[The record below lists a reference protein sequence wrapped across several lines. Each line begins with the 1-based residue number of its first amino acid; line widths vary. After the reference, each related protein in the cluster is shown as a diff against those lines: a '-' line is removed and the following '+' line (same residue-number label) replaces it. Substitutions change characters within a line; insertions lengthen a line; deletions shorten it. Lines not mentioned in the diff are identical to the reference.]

1 MYEKRKRGIKRER
14 EIHSKRA
21 RKGYKER
28 IKNRSERQRPTS
40 WLKEREKDGQRIK
53 GTEVLKEILCF
64 IPNKDSGIKGR
75 GGVDGKGTREGRR
88 DRNRVRKVERPKE
101 IMI

>member
-21 RKGYKER
+21 RKGYKEG

-75 GGVDGKGTREGRR
+75 GGGGRWKGNERGKEG
-88 DRNRVRKVERPKE
+88 
-101 IMI
+101 